1 MNRALLIGKEPGGEL
16 GFSYTDREPY
26 DAVVIGSLELGQLLR
41 FREERVLNA
50 LAQGK
55 SVYLY
60 TPGLPEC
67 PKNRA
72 LSGSLTAAQRELKNW
87 GVLFTDG
94 GRKRLVTAEEAR
106 ALRSRGAH
114 PGPGCAPRLRSARA
128 SSAVISRFLPPSVNS
143 TPQFFSSR
151 WAAVRLPAKARFLG
165 ATGRPGV

>member
-1 MNRALLIGKEPGGEL
+1 MKALLIGKEPAVPL
-16 GFSYTDREPY
+16 GYDYVSEPPY
-26 DAVVIGSLELGQLLR
+26 EAVVIGSLSLGQLLR
-41 FREERVLNA
+41 FRQEPVLEA

-55 SVYLY
+55 QVLLY

-94 GRKRLVTAEEAR
+94 GRKRLITAEEAR

-114 PGPGCAPRLRSARA
+114 PGPG
-128 SSAVISRFLPPSVNS
+128 AVL
-143 TPQFFSSR
+143 TP
-151 WAAVRLPAKARFLG
+151 LAKEILEG
-165 ATGRPGV
+165 SE